1 MPATRLLVLADPK
14 MLQALASGLRE
25 GGRFDVLT
33 LPFGDPGAAAAAQR
47 ADALALFYG
56 TLDRPL
62 QAALQ
67 ALAPA
72 VRGRGGRVI
81 AVLQREQAAQ
91 RDDCFKAGASD
102 LLFMPMP
109 KEQFVARLAEAV
121 GLSYAAERGAPA
133 AVQVGARGNL
143 VPLAQAT
150 VTASGVHGGAALPF
164 QPGETVRLSWGPFET
179 WGLVV
184 RATPD
189 PQIRFAGV
197 TPDEEAGIRDWT
209 RQAMSGAAAKP
220 AVVPAGPAPAAGASA
235 RPPAT
240 PAASAPRPS
249 TPRPPPVVAPRAA
262 PVVPPAQ
269 PARATPTGARAQGG
283 PPPGFA
289 ERPRVK
295 DTTPVRPPPGPA
307 RAPTAGNGQPPPKAG
322 TVPAR
327 ASQAAAP
334 AAAQPAAP
342 GLSDLFDDGAP
353 AIPDAAPA
361 VAAPMWPEVPP
372 ADACLLAG
380 VALVR
385 DKKAPGDTAP
395 AIAAAA
401 KKIAGV
407 LNVGERGALEKAGTE
422 SPFADALA
430 ARIALEVGRAEA
442 TRLFTSQPPPLVDDA
457 SVKAMIQLVDAASAR
472 LQKEADGAISRG
484 EVESLQLIT
493 ASSAA
498 LSRDLHS
505 FKETADR
512 LRGVG
517 AAPRLGAGSLDPE
530 VVLPGQAW
538 RPPPKTT
545 EPAPVRAE
553 LREFQGMGES
563 SGEGR
568 GARALLVC
576 MLALGGALINVLF
589 FAYPRVHELPPVA
602 GIARIEVSGQTARVT
617 LASDFDD
624 RQDAALGAVVQVLR
638 DRGVRNAVLVRQNG
652 SGAGQLSVT
661 DGKAYGLPPAVK
673 RNDVPLPVVPPQAL
687 PQPAPQPDRS
697 PPQPAQTAAGQPR
710 KR

>member
-1 MPATRLLVLADPK
+1 

-33 LPFGDPGAAAAAQR
+33 LPFGDAGAGAAAQR

-56 TLDRPL
+56 TADRPL

-109 KEQFVARLAEAV
+109 KEQFVARLADAV
-121 GLSYAAERGAPA
+121 MLSYAAERGSPA

-150 VTASGVHGGAALPF
+150 ITASGVHAGAALPF
-164 QPGETVRLSWGPFET
+164 QPGETVRLSWGDFET

-189 PQIRFAGV
+189 AQIRFAGV
-197 TPDEEAGIRDWT
+197 TPDEEARIREWT
-209 RQAMSGAAAKP
+209 RQAA
-220 AVVPAGPAPAAGASA
+220 AVVPAAPA
-235 RPPAT
+235 R
-240 PAASAPRPS
+240 PAASGSTARPS
-249 TPRPPPVVAPRAA
+249 TPVAPRPPPVVAPRAA
-262 PVVPPAQ
+262 PMVPPA
-269 PARATPTGARAQGG
+269 PARAAPTGAGAQAG

-295 DTTPVRPPPGPA
+295 DTPLRSPPAAARAPAAGNGLPTAKAGTAPA
-307 RAPTAGNGQPPPKAG
+307 RAP
-322 TVPAR
+322 
-327 ASQAAAP
+327 QAAAP
-334 AAAQPAAP
+334 AAAQQAVP

-353 AIPDAAPA
+353 AIADAAPSA
-361 VAAPMWPEVPP
+361 VAPLWPEVPP
-372 ADACLLAG
+372 VDACLLAG

-385 DKKAPGDTAP
+385 GNKAPANTAP
-395 AIAAAA
+395 GIAAAA

-422 SPFADALA
+422 SPFADPLA

-442 TRLFTSQPPPLVDDA
+442 KRLFTSQPPPLVDDA
-457 SVKAMIQLVDAASAR
+457 SVKAMIQLVDAAAAR

-484 EVESLQLIT
+484 EVETLQLIT

-517 AAPRLGAGSLDPE
+517 AAPRLGGGSLDPE
-530 VVLPGQAW
+530 VVLPGQG
-538 RPPPKTT
+538 RRLPPKPS

-553 LREFQGMGES
+553 LREFQGLGES
-563 SGEGR
+563 SPESRGR
-568 GARALLVC
+568 TTLVVCVLGLGAALV
-576 MLALGGALINVLF
+576 NVLF

-602 GIARIEVSGQTARVT
+602 GIARIEVSGDSARVT
-617 LASDFDD
+617 LASDFAD
-624 RQDAALGAVVQVLR
+624 RQEAAVAALVQALR
-638 DRGVRNAVLVRQNG
+638 ERGVRNAVLLRQNG

-661 DGKAYGLPPAVK
+661 DGKTYGLPPAVK
-673 RNDVPLPVVPPQAL
+673 RYEAPLPIVPIQAAPQQPA
-687 PQPAPQPDRS
+687 PTPAPQPGPQA
-697 PPQPAQTAAGQPR
+697 PPAQPQPGRAPAPAQTAAGQSPR
-710 KR
+710 AR